1 MAESTMQEPV
11 HFPPAG
17 QLGESFEPKAYN
29 LISKRNFWELG
40 LNQTKV
46 RTQEVSVT
54 VESS

>member
-40 LNQTKV
+40 WNQTKV
-46 RTQEVSVT
+46 RTREVSVT